1 MEKVQTEVKLKSP
14 LRKRTFWK
22 RLQDE
27 SYLQLMAWLGIIWM
41 LVFNY
46 APMYGLLV
54 AFKSRYMPT
63 TPLFSSEFLS
73 LPWAKNGG
81 FEHFIAFFKDEE
93 FKNVMLNTLGIS
105 ILKLCICF
113 PLPIFFAILL
123 NEVRNPKFKKT
134 VQTISYLPHFL
145 SWVVLGGI
153 LTNWMDVQGLFNQ
166 LLMNMGLLK
175 EPVYFLA
182 EPKYF
187 WGIVVLSD
195 LWKEIG
201 WSAIIYLAAISG
213 IDQEMYEAAE
223 VDGAGRLRQIFS
235 ITLPSIKGT
244 IVIMFILAVGGL
256 LNSNFDQIFVLRNP
270 LNDVRSNVID
280 IYTYKIGLGTIGRL
294 SYASAVGLFKSV
306 VAFILLFIA
315 NNVTKKL
322 NDTSLF

>member
-1 MEKVQTEVKLKSP
+1 
-14 LRKRTFWK
+14 
-22 RLQDE
+22 
-27 SYLQLMAWLGIIWM
+27 MAWLGIIWM